1 MMWARGVWAV
11 SLCRSTT
18 RCPTPYRDKATDKA
32 SPAGPAPT
40 ISTGTSTVSEPE
52 IDIGRLHLGASPVG
66 WCRAPLRQL
75 ISQESTE
82 QEFIDILS
90 IKRYLAKI
98 SYASGVATTPAT
110 RTEQVYEILRAELLN
125 GDLRPSQKL
134 KMVELTERFGVSQSV
149 IREALTRLT
158 EQGLLVATPQRG
170 FRVRDLSIQD
180 IAELTETRV
189 QVESLALR
197 LAVERGDLQ
206 WETGILAAHHRLERT
221 PVTREDGTVSE
232 DWSVQ
237 HRDFHQ
243 ALLTGCGN
251 RRLES
256 VANSLRDSAELYR
269 RWYWVLTD
277 DHQRDLAR
285 EHRELKDLALAR
297 EAVRA
302 IEVLTEH
309 IDRAPSLLI
318 AYAREHGLDDLTPP
332 APQDQARQF

>member
-1 MMWARGVWAV
+1 MSYTTGV
-11 SLCRSTT
+11 
-18 RCPTPYRDKATDKA
+18 
-32 SPAGPAPT
+32 
-40 ISTGTSTVSEPE
+40 
-52 IDIGRLHLGASPVG
+52 
-66 WCRAPLRQL
+66 
-75 ISQESTE
+75 
-82 QEFIDILS
+82 
-90 IKRYLAKI
+90 
-98 SYASGVATTPAT
+98 TTPAT
-110 RTEQVYEILRAELLN
+110 RTEQVYEILRSELLN
-125 GDLRPSQKL
+125 GGLHPGQKL
-134 KMVELTERFGVSQSV
+134 KMVEFTERFGVSQSV

-158 EQGLLVATPQRG
+158 EQGLLIATPQRG
-170 FRVRDLSIQD
+170 FRVRDLSVED
-180 IAELTETRV
+180 IAELTETRI

-221 PVTREDGTVSE
+221 VSE

-243 ALLTGCGN
+243 ALLTGCSN

-297 EAVRA
+297 DADRA

-318 AYAREHGLDDLTPP
+318 AYAREHGVDNLTPP
-332 APQDQARQF
+332 APQDHAQPS

>member
-1 MMWARGVWAV
+1 MSYGVGM
-11 SLCRSTT
+11 T
-18 RCPTPYRDKATDKA
+18 
-32 SPAGPAPT
+32 
-40 ISTGTSTVSEPE
+40 
-52 IDIGRLHLGASPVG
+52 
-66 WCRAPLRQL
+66 
-75 ISQESTE
+75 
-82 QEFIDILS
+82 
-90 IKRYLAKI
+90 
-98 SYASGVATTPAT
+98 TTPVT
-110 RTEQVYEILRAELLN
+110 RTEQVYEMLRSELLN
-125 GDLRPSQKL
+125 GVLQPSHKL
-134 KMVELTERFGVSQSV
+134 KMVELTERFGASQSV

-180 IAELTETRV
+180 IAELTETRI
-189 QVESLALR
+189 QVESLAVR

-221 PVTREDGTVSE
+221 PVIRDDGTVSE
-232 DWSVQ
+232 DWSVR

-256 VANSLRDSAELYR
+256 VASSLRDSAELYR

-285 EHRELKDLALAR
+285 EHRELKELALAR
-297 EAVRA
+297 DADRA
-302 IEVLTEH
+302 IAVLTEH

-318 AYAREHGLDDLTPP
+318 AYAREHGMDDLNPKAPP
-332 APQDQARQF
+332 VQQDQLSNSDG

>member
-1 MMWARGVWAV
+1 MG
-11 SLCRSTT
+11 
-18 RCPTPYRDKATDKA
+18 Y
-32 SPAGPAPT
+32 
-40 ISTGTSTVSEPE
+40 
-52 IDIGRLHLGASPVG
+52 
-66 WCRAPLRQL
+66 
-75 ISQESTE
+75 
-82 QEFIDILS
+82 
-90 IKRYLAKI
+90 
-98 SYASGVATTPAT
+98 GVAVTAIPAT
-110 RTEQVYEILRAELLN
+110 RTEQVYEKLRADLLN
-125 GDLRPSQKL
+125 GILLPGQKL

-170 FRVRDLSIQD
+170 FRVRDLSIED
-180 IAELTETRV
+180 IAELTESRV
-189 QVESLALR
+189 QIESLALR
-197 LAVERGDLQ
+197 LAIERGDLQ

-221 PVTREDGTVSE
+221 PVTREDGTVNE
-232 DWSVQ
+232 DWAVL

-285 EHRELKDLALAR
+285 EHRQLRELTMAR
-297 EAVRA
+297 DTDRA
-302 IEVLTEH
+302 IEVLTDH

-318 AYAREHGLDDLTPP
+318 AYAREHGVDDLTRP
-332 APQDQARQF
+332 ATA